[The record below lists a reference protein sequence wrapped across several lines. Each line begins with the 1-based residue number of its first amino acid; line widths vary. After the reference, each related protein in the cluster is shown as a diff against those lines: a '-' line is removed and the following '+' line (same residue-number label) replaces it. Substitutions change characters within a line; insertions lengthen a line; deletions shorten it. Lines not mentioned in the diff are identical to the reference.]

1 MHKGKLHPRS
11 LIVIP
16 ALAAALSAFPQPA
29 VRGQPEPIL
38 SYIKQTWKVLTRTNR
53 GLASA
58 AADPK
63 FRPLPNGRWPV
74 YISHTENL
82 VRIREELS
90 QQMPPQDF
98 VKLELRKLP
107 DIPTEIRDQGLLY
120 LPRPYVV
127 PGGRFNEMY
136 GWDSYFIQIGL
147 LRDGELALAK
157 DMVDNFLYE
166 IREYGKVLNAN
177 RTYYLTRSQPP
188 FLTQMLLG
196 VFKRTHDR
204 KWLAEAVPAIEQYY
218 RFWTTEPHLT
228 PETGLSRY
236 FDLGAGPAPEV
247 LSAERDAQGRTHYDL
262 VKEYFRAH
270 EISDYDVSQY
280 YDRATNQLT
289 PLFYKG
295 DRSMR
300 ESGFDPSNR
309 FGPFSV
315 DIIHYNPVCLNSLLY
330 LMETQ
335 AAEIMNILGRDR
347 DRAIWQ
353 TRAKHRAERVN
364 SLMWDAKDGLYYD
377 YNFVQKRRRRYPF
390 LTTFYPLW
398 AGFADRKQA
407 ARVAANLPRFERPG
421 GLQTSTFRSGNQWD
435 APFGWAPLHLIAVDG
450 LRRYGDREAADRIS
464 IHFLSLVRDEYR
476 KRRTILEKYDVVRR
490 AAEISGE
497 VHFGYQS
504 NEAGFGWT
512 NAVFTALL
520 DELAPAAKRELI
532 EAADAAGKTCTF
544 AKELQVRS
552 NSWRT
557 ARASPAGVNGL
568 GRKEPSAERALPW

>member
-1 MHKGKLHPRS
+1 
-11 LIVIP
+11 
-16 ALAAALSAFPQPA
+16 
-29 VRGQPEPIL
+29 
-38 SYIKQTWKVLTRTNR
+38 
-53 GLASA
+53 
-58 AADPK
+58 
-63 FRPLPNGRWPV
+63 
-74 YISHTENL
+74 
-82 VRIREELS
+82 
-90 QQMPPQDF
+90 
-98 VKLELRKLP
+98 
-107 DIPTEIRDQGLLY
+107 
-120 LPRPYVV
+120 
-127 PGGRFNEMY
+127 MY

-335 AAEIMNILGRDR
+335 TAEIMRTLGRPADAAVWQR
-347 DRAIWQ
+347 RAQ
-353 TRAKHRAERVN
+353 ERAERVN
-364 SLMWDAKDGLYYD
+364 RLMWSEQDGLYYD
-377 YNFVQKRRRRYPF
+377 YDFVRGRVRRYPF
-390 LTTFYPLW
+390 LT
-398 AGFADRKQA
+398 
-407 ARVAANLPRFERPG
+407 
-421 GLQTSTFRSGNQWD
+421 
-435 APFGWAPLHLIAVDG
+435 
-450 LRRYGDREAADRIS
+450 
-464 IHFLSLVRDEYR
+464 
-476 KRRTILEKYDVVRR
+476 
-490 AAEISGE
+490 
-497 VHFGYQS
+497 
-504 NEAGFGWT
+504 
-512 NAVFTALL
+512 
-520 DELAPAAKRELI
+520 
-532 EAADAAGKTCTF
+532 
-544 AKELQVRS
+544 
-552 NSWRT
+552 
-557 ARASPAGVNGL
+557 
-568 GRKEPSAERALPW
+568 